1 MSMNA
6 APLEI
11 RKVNDEFS
19 VSGQLVPDALPALKA
34 AGVRT
39 IICNR
44 PDREAPDQPEF
55 AALAARA
62 RALGIDMHHLPVVHD
77 TIDARNVEDFAALL
91 QHAQKPV
98 HAWCRSGL
106 RSITLYS
113 LAQIRDGA
121 DPAAQ
126 VEQATR
132 LGFDFRSF
140 RDKFAA
146 VIKRLTGA

>member
-1 MSMNA
+1 MNA
-6 APLEI
+6 APVEI
-11 RKVNDEFS
+11 RKVTDQFS

-39 IICNR
+39 LICNR
-44 PDREAPDQPEF
+44 PDHEAPEQPEF
-55 AALAARA
+55 AAIAARA
-62 RALGIDMHHLPVVHD
+62 RALGIDAHYLPVVHD

-91 QHAQKPV
+91 QDAAYPV

-106 RSITLYS
+106 RSVTLYS
-113 LAQIRDGA
+113 LAQIRAGA
-121 DPAAQ
+121 DPATQ
-126 VEQATR
+126 VERAAR

-146 VIKRLTGA
+146 LIARYRGA